1 MRLGF
6 IWRVTN
12 QVYIAA
18 VFSHQHLA
26 KKSVVRKDSKFHA
39 DKLTLFQPRLFHTQ
53 FLVTCTRSVASDR
66 YSRHY
71 QSWSQPF
78 SFSKDH
84 VTICILISYYFKKLN
99 LQKCN
104 IKCSYFCG
112 SKFSIQKFSHFQLL
126 IWLRKILNFTSSY

>member
-1 MRLGF
+1 MRLDF
-6 IWRVTN
+6 IWRVAN

-26 KKSVVRKDSKFHA
+26 KSSVVRKGSRFHA
-39 DKLTLFQPRLFHTQ
+39 DKLTLFQPRLFPTQ
-53 FLVTCTRSVASDR
+53 FLVTCTGAVASGR
-66 YSRHY
+66 YSRHC
-71 QSWSQPF
+71 QSRSQPF

-84 VTICILISYYFKKLN
+84 VTICILISYCFEKLN
-99 LQKCN
+99 QQKCN

-112 SKFSIQKFSHFQLL
+112 SKFLLRKFSHYQLL